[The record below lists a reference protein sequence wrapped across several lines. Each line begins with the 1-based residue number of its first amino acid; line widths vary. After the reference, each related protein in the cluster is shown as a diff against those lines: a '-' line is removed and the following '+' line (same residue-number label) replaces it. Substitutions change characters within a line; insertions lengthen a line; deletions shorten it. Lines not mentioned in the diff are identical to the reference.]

1 MPINQDINEIVFEI
15 STMLKIEGKNI
26 KKLEDLEVEIIT
38 YLEKRMKVTCIKMI
52 INMYSDPSLTPNTP
66 K

>member
-1 MPINQDINEIVFEI
+1 
-15 STMLKIEGKNI
+15 MLKIEGKNI